1 MDDPRIEPLPGQAQL
16 PGIDP
21 EIPATNSRALA
32 GAWRKGHEAALA
44 GKSMMDCPYR
54 DKRSVNRGLS
64 LGRITWSRAF
74 RKWWRDGF
82 ESVTLFP
89 RRSEGS

>member
-1 MDDPRIEPLPGQAQL
+1 VDELRIEPLPGQAQL
-16 PGIDP
+16 PGIAP
-21 EIPATNSRALA
+21 EIPATLSKALA
-32 GAWRKGHEAALA
+32 GAWRKGQEAALA
-44 GKSMMDCPYR
+44 GKTQMDCPYGDVR
-54 DKRSVNRGLS
+54 TYRGGVTYSRS
-64 LGRITWSRAF
+64 F